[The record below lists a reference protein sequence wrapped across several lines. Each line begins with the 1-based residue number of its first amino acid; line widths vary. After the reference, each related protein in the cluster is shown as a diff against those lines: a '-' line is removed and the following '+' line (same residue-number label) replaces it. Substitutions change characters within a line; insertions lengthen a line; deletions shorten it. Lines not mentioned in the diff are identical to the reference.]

1 MNKLNELKR
10 EKSVMEEVLNLQFAR
25 IVDLEETIE
34 SYKARVEKLESII
47 TRFTSWT
54 EDALK
59 SLDSLN
65 ASKDLIDDGAKLWL
79 EASKTVVKYTDD
91 EVVSPMV

>member
-1 MNKLNELKR
+1 MNKLNVLKR
-10 EKSVMEEVLNLQFAR
+10 KISDMEEVLNLQSDG

-54 EDALK
+54 EGAVK

-65 ASKDLIDDGAKLWL
+65 ASEELIGGGAKLWL
-79 EASKTVVKYTDD
+79 EASKVVKYTDD
-91 EVVSPMV
+91 EVVSPMG